1 MNSKLYNLFQNNK
14 KFIYIYSIIFSVI
27 VISLLVL
34 YLLGN
39 IERTAYLSEFH
50 QVSNNNYHCK
60 INYYG
65 NKIFRHSDIYG
76 VYPYFKQETEYEIIE
91 ENLGR
96 PFISLISDKDLKEND
111 KIDVQYKLK
120 LKLTLIMYVLAFLI
134 IIPLI
139 YFKCIKKSYIILILI
154 NTALYYI
161 ILLFILPLFSLINLK
176 FSAHD
181 ILFTNLFVIIAYIL
195 FNNKL
200 LPTSLFILV
209 NIFSFFII
217 EPIALTYQN
226 TILLITDIPI
236 LYSTL
241 LEVISLGLKIITITV
256 TFIYFAIIIYLLV
269 LMIMNL
275 MKMNRKKSIVLI
287 SLILI
292 SAYFIF
298 FKNIKIG
305 ASHIDFVNYASRLGI
320 INTIN
325 LRISYDIN
333 NNKIQSKEDVLS
345 ALNILTDYENNR
357 DLSNLL
363 LENSVNNKRDIFLIF
378 LESFY
383 DYSHFTNLFDK
394 DPFPEEYRKWANNS
408 RKIAPNIGGGSFYAR
423 FTGLTA
429 SSPMFPKTQSKIIE
443 TTLPDIMYKN
453 GYETIALEESG
464 NTYNLATFLPNIG
477 FKNVVFNLGVTNIA
491 NYIDDNFEKLDK
503 PIFVYG
509 FTLLGHTGFY
519 LNNDFDNTVNNKR
532 FIDMFNEND
541 KLELVSTFDN
551 SAMTAIEI
559 IDIRDTILK
568 HSPNA
573 LIIFKHDHL
582 FSTLRSSV
590 ERSSID
596 NDIKMSFLNDNTP
609 TPILI
614 WDGTNGAYKAPIDFM
629 PENIPMFIALNA
641 GVTNYNKSII
651 SLLYKEEIDSAIS
664 TYHQYYRI
672 TNDTLVLENNINE
685 DSKIFKYENAQR
697 ILSQDIFQGK
707 KHYYNLIKELTNN

>member
-1 MNSKLYNLFQNNK
+1 MKCNKCGTINEDSAKVCVKCLSPLNAKIQSDVSLNGGADNQTENLVNGLNQETN
-14 KFIYIYSIIFSVI
+14 
-27 VISLLVL
+27 
-34 YLLGN
+34 
-39 IERTAYLSEFH
+39 T
-50 QVSNNNYHCK
+50 VSNNVVNE
-60 INYYG
+60 
-65 NKIFRHSDIYG
+65 
-76 VYPYFKQETEYEIIE
+76 Q
-91 ENLGR
+91 
-96 PFISLISDKDLKEND
+96 
-111 KIDVQYKLK
+111 
-120 LKLTLIMYVLAFLI
+120 IM
-134 IIPLI
+134 
-139 YFKCIKKSYIILILI
+139 
-154 NTALYYI
+154 
-161 ILLFILPLFSLINLK
+161 
-176 FSAHD
+176 D
-181 ILFTNLFVIIAYIL
+181 TN
-195 FNNKL
+195 
-200 LPTSLFILV
+200 S
-209 NIFSFFII
+209 
-217 EPIALTYQN
+217 Q
-226 TILLITDIPI
+226 
-236 LYSTL
+236 
-241 LEVISLGLKIITITV
+241 
-256 TFIYFAIIIYLLV
+256 
-269 LMIMNL
+269 
-275 MKMNRKKSIVLI
+275 
-287 SLILI
+287 
-292 SAYFIF
+292 
-298 FKNIKIG
+298 
-305 ASHIDFVNYASRLGI
+305 
-320 INTIN
+320 
-325 LRISYDIN
+325 
-333 NNKIQSKEDVLS
+333 
-345 ALNILTDYENNR
+345 
-357 DLSNLL
+357 
-363 LENSVNNKRDIFLIF
+363 NSVNNKRDIFLIF

-519 LNNDFDNTVNNKR
+519 LHNDFNNTVNNKR

-559 IDIRDTILK
+559 INIRDTILR

-614 WDGTNGAYKAPIDFM
+614 WDGTNGAYKAPVNFM

-664 TYHQYYRI
+664 TYHQYYRKCSKNFI
-672 TNDTLVLENNINE
+672 TGYF
-685 DSKIFKYENAQR
+685 S
-697 ILSQDIFQGK
+697 G
-707 KHYYNLIKELTNN
+707 